1 MAFFSFKKDKDQP
14 KSAAS
19 GTGGNGGKTPTVAT
33 GAADGRDDSPFSAE
47 KAERFFNHADTV
59 HQTGSYEYAVQSWL
73 QGLQKDPGSKRGIE
87 GFFKSISAL
96 VGEGDGKKSVSKE
109 VVKVISGRSDV
120 DRFLVGLLEYG
131 QKFTDA
137 PLCVRAFEMASK
149 LGLQYPT
156 QRLGELGLK
165 LCVGAQRPRKDL
177 LIKLGEGFEKSGMF
191 DRAVVAFESAYK
203 VDPSDGELGQK
214 IRQMAASAT
223 MVRGGYEKTGEQGG
237 FRQNIRDS
245 DKQRQLEASDRV
257 VKTEQTMELL
267 ITAAEKDF
275 AARPGDLPTIE
286 KMAKLYLERAGEGDE
301 DRAYDILMK
310 TYMDTKQFRFREM
323 AGDIRIRQ
331 ARRRG
336 SELKKQLEAEPENTA
351 LKTELDA
358 ALAALGELEV
368 SEHKLRVEAYPTD
381 LTRKFGYGE
390 RLFLTEKYDDAIAMF
405 QESQNDPRFR
415 SKSLALLGQCFF
427 KTGWLPEAI
436 ETYRAALEI
445 RDNPDELR
453 MELSYML
460 MLALK
465 SKGTQERDLAAAEE
479 AEKIAS
485 EITRKQITYR
495 DIRVQREEL
504 KKLVASLRGG
514 SAPSTGA

>member
-1 MAFFSFKKDKDQP
+1 LGLFSFKKEKDQP
-14 KSAAS
+14 KSAA
-19 GTGGNGGKTPTVAT
+19 
-33 GAADGRDDSPFSAE
+33 GASPAEKSDSTSDSPFSAE

-96 VGEGDGKKSVSKE
+96 VGEGDGKKGVSKE
-109 VVKVISGRSDV
+109 VVKVISGKSDV
-120 DRFLVGLLEYG
+120 DRFLLALLEYG
-131 QKFTDA
+131 QKFTDP

-156 QRLGELGLK
+156 QRLGDLGLK
-165 LCVGAQRPRKDL
+165 LCVGSQRPRKDL
-177 LIKLGEGFEKSGMF
+177 LVKLAEGFEKSGMY
-191 DRAVVAFESAYK
+191 DRAVVAYESAYK
-203 VDPSDGELGQK
+203 VDPTDGELGQR

-223 MVRGGYEKTGEQGG
+223 MVKGGYEKAGEQGG
-237 FRQNIRDS
+237 FRQNIRDA
-245 DKQRQLEASDRV
+245 DKQRQLEAQDRV
-257 VKTEQTMELL
+257 VKTEQTIELL
-267 ITAAEKDF
+267 ITAAEKEMV
-275 AARPGDLPTIE
+275 ARPGDLPTIE
-286 KMAKLYLERAGEGDE
+286 KLAKLYLERAGEGDE
-301 DRAYDILMK
+301 DRAYDLLMK
-310 TYMDTKQFRFREM
+310 TYTETKQFRFREM

-331 ARRRG
+331 ARRKAND
-336 SELKKQLEAEPENTA
+336 LKKRVEADPESGA
-351 LKTELDA
+351 LKSELDA
-358 ALAALGELEV
+358 AMKALGELEV

-405 QESQNDPRFR
+405 QESQNDPRLR

-436 ETYRAALEI
+436 ETFRGALEI
-445 RDNPDELR
+445 RENNPELQ

-465 SKGTQERDLAAAEE
+465 NKGAQERDLASAEE

-495 DIRVQREEL
+495 DIRLQREEL
-504 KKLVASLRGG
+504 KKLVAALRGG
-514 SAPSTGA
+514 GQGGAASVPA